1 MKRFLILF
9 AAFLVTSLFSCQKQ
23 EEGNGVEN
31 VAVKLNMTMSDYSE
45 LIYVQSNRVWTGQE
59 KVLLIDP
66 SQDNVKVTSE
76 PISTNNLNALFIYN
90 MPLCKQQNTLVG
102 IYPHTAAV
110 NTNSDALVFNVPE
123 NQNGNILN
131 LMAGKTNYQKGSYQ
145 GGAIALKPLYRIL
158 NVWVDRSNHVISKVK
173 VTGKNGELISGEVRL
188 EVSTWKAQAMS
199 SSVTV
204 NLNTPLDCSK
214 SRQSIPVMVADTGCK
229 DFIAEITT
237 VEGETFMTE
246 NIVEGFVTVE
256 NKTYELGVS
265 QALFASLSA
274 AEAKSMPDAGVKYL
288 EVTMN
293 TFWRNYTE
301 EECYTRARNNK
312 KVIEATPGLEV
323 WSVHLPFSG
332 TLDISVLDDEKRAEN
347 VAIQTKMIRLAG
359 EFKPK
364 KLVLHP
370 SSEPI
375 SENDRAARIKCAKES
390 IRLLLPIAKEIG
402 AQLCIENLPRTCLG
416 RNSEDMKLLLEEF
429 PEVGVCFDTNHLL
442 IEDHNMFFKNVGDR
456 IETLHVSDYDKIDER
471 HWVPGRGV
479 IDWPQFMTNL
489 MHYGYDGV
497 FMTEVTSSSLTEVIN
512 AYKTVICATNN

>member
-1 MKRFLILF
+1 MKRYLISF
-9 AAFLVTSLFSCQKQ
+9 AALAMAFLCSCQKQ
-23 EEGNGVEN
+23 EETGAVEN
-31 VAVKLNMTMSDYSE
+31 VAVKINMTMSDYSE
-45 LIYVQSNRVWTGQE
+45 LVYVQSNRVWTGKE
-59 KVLLIDP
+59 KVLLADP
-66 SQDNVKVTSE
+66 AQENVRVASE
-76 PISTNNLNALFIYN
+76 PITTNNLNALFIYN
-90 MPLCKQQNTLVG
+90 MPLQKQQNTLVG

-110 NTNSDALVFNVPE
+110 NLKSDAIVFNIPD

-145 GGAIALKPLYRIL
+145 GGAIALKPLYKVL
-158 NVWVDRSNHVISKVK
+158 NVWVDRSNHKISKVR
-173 VTGKNGELISGEVRL
+173 VTGKNGELIAGEISL
-188 EVSTWKAQAMS
+188 DISTWTSKANLA
-199 SSVTV
+199 SVSV
-204 NLNTPLDCSK
+204 NLNTPLDCASA
-214 SRQSIPVMVADTGCK
+214 RQSIPVMVADTGCK

-237 VEGETFMTE
+237 VEGETFTTE
-246 NIVEGFVTVE
+246 NIVEGFVTAE

-274 AEAKSMPDAGVKYL
+274 AEAKSMPDSGVKYL

-332 TLDISVLDDEKRAEN
+332 TLDISVLDDKTRAEN
-347 VAIQTKMIRLAG
+347 VAIQTQMIRLAG

-375 SENDRAARIKCAKES
+375 TENDRAARIKCAKES

-416 RNSEDMKLLLEEF
+416 RNSEEMKLLIEEF
-429 PEVGVCFDTNHLL
+429 PEIGVCFDTNHLL

-497 FMTEVTSSSLTEVIN
+497 FMTEVTSASLTEVIN
-512 AYKTVICATNN
+512 AYKTVICATK

>member
-1 MKRFLILF
+1 MLF
-9 AAFLVTSLFSCQKQ
+9 AALTAATLFSCQK
-23 EEGNGVEN
+23 EEESGSVEN
-31 VAVKLNMTMSDYSE
+31 VAVKINMSMSDYSE
-45 LIYVQSNRVWTGQE
+45 LIYVQSDRTWTGQE

-66 SQDNVKVTSE
+66 SQENVRVASE
-76 PISTNNLNALFIYN
+76 PITTNMLNALFIYN
-90 MPLCKQQNTLVG
+90 MPLKNQQNTLVG
-102 IYPHTAAV
+102 IYPHSAAV
-110 NTNSDALVFNVPE
+110 SIKSDAIVFNIPDS
-123 NQNGNILN
+123 QNGSILN
-131 LMAGKTNYQKGSYQ
+131 LSAGKTNYQKGSYQ
-145 GGAIALKPLYRIL
+145 GGAIALRPLYKIL
-158 NVWVDRSNHVISKVK
+158 NVWVERSNHKITKVK
-173 VTGKNGELISGEVRL
+173 ITGKNGEMIAGETALDIS
-188 EVSTWKAQAMS
+188 SWTSQAKS

-204 NLNTPLDCSK
+204 NLPAPLDCSS

-229 DFIAEITT
+229 GYIAEITT
-237 VEGETFMTE
+237 AEGETFTTE
-246 NIVEGFVTVE
+246 NIVEGFVTAE

-274 AEAKSMPDAGVKYL
+274 AEAKSMPDSGVKYL

-293 TFWRNYTE
+293 TFWRDRTE

-332 TLDISVLDDEKRAEN
+332 TLDISVLDDKARAEN
-347 VAIQTKMIRLAG
+347 VAIQTQMIRLAG

-375 SENDRAARIKCAKES
+375 TENDRAARIKCAKES

-416 RNSEDMKLLLEEF
+416 RNSEEMKLLIEEF

-456 IETLHVSDYDKIDER
+456 IVTLHVSDYDKIDER

-497 FMTEVTSSSLTEVIN
+497 FMTEVTSASLAEVIS
-512 AYKTVICATNN
+512 AYKTVICATK

>member
-1 MKRFLILF
+1 MKGLKLLF
-9 AAFLVTSLFSCQKQ
+9 AVLSAMFFGSCQKQ
-23 EEGNGVEN
+23 EGSETASN
-31 VAVKLNMTMSDYSE
+31 VAVRLNMSMSDYSE
-45 LIYVQSNRVWTGQE
+45 LVYVQSNRPWTGKE

-90 MPLCKQQNTLVG
+90 MPLQKQQNTLVG

-110 NTNSDALVFNVPE
+110 NVRSDALVFNIPE
-123 NQNGNILN
+123 CQNGNILN

-158 NVWVDRSNHVISKVK
+158 NVWVDRSNHIISKVK
-173 VTGKNGELISGEVRL
+173 VTGKNGEPISGEVTL
-188 EVSTWKAQAMS
+188 DISAWNSQAMS

-204 NLNTPLDCSK
+204 NLNTPLDCSG

-237 VEGETFMTE
+237 VEGETFTTE
-246 NIVEGFVTVE
+246 NIVEGFVTE
-256 NKTYELGVS
+256 EDKTYELGVS

-274 AEAKSMPDAGVKYL
+274 AEAKSMPDSGVKYL

-332 TLDISVLDDEKRAEN
+332 TLDISVLDDKKRAEN
-347 VAIQTKMIRLAG
+347 VAIQTEMIRLAG

-375 SENDRAARIKCAKES
+375 SENDRAARIRCAKES

-402 AQLCIENLPRTCLG
+402 AELCIENLPRTCLG
-416 RNSEDMKLLLEEF
+416 RNSEEIKLLIEDF
-429 PEVGVCFDTNHLL
+429 PEVMVCFDTNHLL
-442 IEDHNMFFKNVGDR
+442 TEDHNMFFKNVGDR
-456 IETLHVSDYDKIDER
+456 ITTLHVSDYDKVDER
-471 HWVPGRGV
+471 HWLPGRGV

-497 FMTEVTSSSLTEVIN
+497 FMTEIKSVSLTEVIN
-512 AYKTVICATNN
+512 AYKTVICATK

>member
-1 MKRFLILF
+1 MKRFLTLF
-9 AAFLVTSLFSCQKQ
+9 AVLSAMLTFSCQKQ
-23 EEGNGVEN
+23 GEDGGVEN
-31 VAVKLNMTMSDYSE
+31 VAVKLNMSMSDYSE
-45 LIYVQSNRVWTGQE
+45 LVYIQSDRVWTGKE
-59 KVLLIDP
+59 KVLLADP
-66 SQDNVKVTSE
+66 TQDNVRVTSE
-76 PISTNNLNALFIYN
+76 PITTNNLNALFIYN
-90 MPLCKQQNTLVG
+90 MPLQRQQNTLVG

-110 NTNSDALVFNVPE
+110 SINSDALIFNIPD

-145 GGAIALKPLYRIL
+145 GGAIALKPLYKIL
-158 NVWVDRSNHVISKVK
+158 NVWVDRSNHKITNVK
-173 VTGKNGELISGEVRL
+173 VTGRNGEMIAGETTLNIS
-188 EVSTWKAQAMS
+188 SWTPQAKS

-204 NLNTPLDCSK
+204 NLQTPLDCSS
-214 SRQSIPVMVADTGCK
+214 SRQSVPVMVADNGCK

-237 VEGETFMTE
+237 VDGETFTTE
-246 NIVEGFVTVE
+246 NIVEGFVTAE
-256 NKTYELGVS
+256 SKTYELGVS

-332 TLDISVLDDEKRAEN
+332 TLDISVLDDNARAEN
-347 VAIQTKMIRLAG
+347 VAIQTQMIRLAG

-364 KLVLHP
+364 KLILHP

-375 SENDRAARIKCAKES
+375 TENERAARIKCAKES

-416 RNSEDMKLLLEEF
+416 RNSEDMKLLLEDF

-497 FMTEVTSSSLTEVIN
+497 FMTEVTSASLTEVIS
-512 AYKTVICATNN
+512 AYKTVICATK